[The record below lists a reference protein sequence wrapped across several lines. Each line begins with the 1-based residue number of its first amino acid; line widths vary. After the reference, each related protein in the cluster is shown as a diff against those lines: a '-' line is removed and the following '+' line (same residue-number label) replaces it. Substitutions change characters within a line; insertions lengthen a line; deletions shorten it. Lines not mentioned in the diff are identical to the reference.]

1 MSRRYK
7 TNPDSFQMALKNGTL
22 PSYMKVW
29 SPERLQIVEELYN
42 LTVFLKDIQPGKIT
56 VIDAP
61 CGLGKSS
68 LMRGIAVLAAEG
80 KLDAVMMTDSNQ
92 RLRDDIESAIKQQGG
107 TEWLK
112 VKNDVAWLSD
122 WDTVEAAEWKTLIL
136 SHLVALSTQ
145 RFLMVN
151 SDVRKN
157 ACTIYRMGQPHWKD
171 ALFCD
176 EAIQDV
182 DSQSWFYSDIKRQ
195 VGIFRETIRPESEW
209 EENIGRTA
217 KRAERYAERLVED
230 LQLEIDRINAIKLPD
245 NSNGTKA
252 EGQMH
257 IDLYLGR
264 QERNEEYGKIWR
276 GKWDEI
282 LAIVTDI
289 RDDIKAV
296 KKDMRSPSENRLFS
310 DLAKVIKNMQNL
322 SEKTRPETI
331 VSTLE
336 DIVNLTKFLPIGGIR
351 AGLKDIASTALDA
364 AERYYALPEL
374 EKILKN
380 NRDNMYQNSEHVRD
394 AMTAEQFLDIFR
406 YENVVFV
413 QGSNYGDDK
422 NDKNG
427 QILIHVFRYNMKYF
441 PYENMPC
448 FIFDGTARINPM
460 YDNKELFDVRHYEK
474 PKTHVGFVH
483 LDEKMS
489 KTYLNG
495 KGAADHLYKRM
506 RDFLTDTYGVERLNP
521 AKIMVSGIKQHS
533 DWSERYG
540 LARSEGHID
549 DGTEDYPIVYN
560 PQTGEKGP
568 ISMFPYASFGSKY
581 CTGENIYKDCCLLCK
596 ISTMRLKQETVLG
609 QMCCRDKVFLNR
621 LLEMNESYRARQLEL
636 IFAYGADRSDLRKE
650 IDDAAIRTALAA
662 VIQEINRLR
671 IRNWC
676 ERPEDA
682 KNYDITVIWAIR
694 SRKQGTFD
702 KADEDFYEKLLRL
715 TMEYFGSD
723 PAKKE
728 DYRYIPSKMHPRYES
743 HEKIGTKMHK
753 LYEWWKG
760 LKAGTEFTKNDMA
773 EAVGMTKGALNAM
786 LAKPQNQEIVK
797 LIRGENDCNVRKAKG
812 RAGYIYVK
820 PVTEEDEKPAEETV
834 IYEQQTLK
842 FSNVM

>member
-7 TNPDSFQMALKNGTL
+7 LQPDSFQNALKNGTL
-22 PSYMKVW
+22 PGYMQVW

-92 RLRDDIESAIKQQGG
+92 RLHDDIESAIRQQGG
-107 TEWLK
+107 PEWLK
-112 VKNDVAWLSD
+112 VKNDVTWLSD
-122 WDTVEAAEWKTLIL
+122 NDKVETAEWKTLIL

-145 RFLMVN
+145 RFMMVN
-151 SDVRKN
+151 QDVRKN
-157 ACTIYRMGQPHWKD
+157 ACTIYRMGQANWKD
-171 ALFCD
+171 ALYCD

-182 DSQSWFYSDIKRQ
+182 DSQSWYYSQIKQQ

-230 LQLEIDRINAIKLPD
+230 LQLEIDRINAIKLLD
-245 NSNGTKA
+245 NSSGTKA

-264 QERNEEYGKIWR
+264 EERNAEYGKVWR
-276 GKWDEI
+276 EKWDQI
-282 LAIVTDI
+282 LSMVTDI

-310 DLAKVIKNMQNL
+310 DLAKVIKNMSNL

-394 AMTAEQFLDIFR
+394 TMTAEQFLDIFR
-406 YENVVFV
+406 YDNVVFV

-422 NDKNG
+422 IDDKTG
-427 QILIHVFRYNMKYF
+427 QIKVHVFRYNMQFLPHK
-441 PYENMPC
+441 NMPC
-448 FIFDGTARINPM
+448 FIFDGTGHINLA
-460 YDNKELFDVRHYEK
+460 YDNVELFEVKHYDK
-474 PKTHVGFVH
+474 PRTHVGF
-483 LDEKMS
+483 LQMDEKMS
-489 KTYLNG
+489 KTFLQ
-495 KGAADHLYKRM
+495 GAGNADRLYGRM
-506 RDFLTDTYGVERLNP
+506 HDFLVKTYGKENLNP
-521 AKIMVSGIKQHS
+521 EKIMISGLKEH
-533 DWSERYG
+533 EN
-540 LARSEGHID
+540 LAFTNKLAAP
-549 DGTEDYPIVYN
+549 DGYVR
-560 PQTGEKGP
+560 TGEE
-568 ISMFPYASFGSKY
+568 ISSHTYASFGSKF
-581 CTGENIYKDCCLLCK
+581 CTGENIYKDCYLLCK
-596 ISTMRLKQETVLG
+596 ISALRLRQEVVLG
-609 QMCCRDKVFLNR
+609 QMCCRDKSFLDR
-621 LLEMNESYRARQLEL
+621 LLKMNESYRARQLQL
-636 IFAYGADRSDLRKE
+636 IFAYHAEKSDLAAE
-650 IDDAAIRTALAA
+650 IDDVALRTAMAS

-671 IRNWC
+671 IRGWC
-676 ERPEDA
+676 EDPADA
-682 KNYDITVIWAIR
+682 KKYDITVIWAIR
-694 SRKQGTFD
+694 GRKQGTYNPEE
-702 KADEDFYEKLLRL
+702 EDFYERLLRKV
-715 TMEYFGSD
+715 MKYFGSD
-723 PAKKE
+723 CSKKE

-743 HEKIGTKMHK
+743 HQKPGTKMNK
-753 LYEWWKG
+753 LFEWWQN
-760 LKAGTEFTKNDMA
+760 LKPGTEFTKNDMCDA
-773 EAVGMTKGALNAM
+773 IGMKKNVFNAM
-786 LAKPQNQEIVK
+786 LSKPQNQEIVQI
-797 LIRGENDCNVRKAKG
+797 IRGDDDCNLRKAKG
-812 RAGYIYVK
+812 RAGYIYTK
-820 PVTEEDEKPAEETV
+820 PKTEPEAAAVPEEAV
-834 IYEQQTLK
+834 IYEQQTLD
-842 FSNVM
+842 FSSVM